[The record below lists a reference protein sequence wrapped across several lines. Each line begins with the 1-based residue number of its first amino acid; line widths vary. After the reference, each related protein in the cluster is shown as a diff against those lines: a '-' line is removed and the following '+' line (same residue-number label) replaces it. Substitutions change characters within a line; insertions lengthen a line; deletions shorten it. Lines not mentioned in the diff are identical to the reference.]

1 MKKVLSVVLA
11 VAMVLGCVASLA
23 FVVGDMGSVTTPTNS
38 ALRVEDIHVT
48 DEAAMVAG
56 MEIYGNFAD
65 LDGNLYAQNQIIRIA
80 LDIAVYNPNNYSNV
94 SGVAHTTGRGNTA
107 TLIIESDT
115 VDFALNQ
122 QQPYA
127 SMVLYKP
134 MYTGVTTVNNVLIA
148 TRNAKDNTPLTSIY
162 TPKVSEDHSKLEIAV
177 RYLTQSSGN
186 NVTLKFASE
195 NARFDEDSGL
205 VLIGVSDNVNTVRTD
220 YTLVFTGVTKGATTE
235 EGRITVSMQDKAG
248 DSFEGDGIVTVTRN
262 NHVYRIV
269 KKYDNQRG
277 LVSNSGNYGVGDE
290 KCDAYYEEALNWADV
305 NATGRDSYPEL
316 FDVDVV
322 GYEVYLLLSNADGKV
337 ETEADNY
344 WGAVG
349 RFETEQVR
357 YGKLYK
363 DLWGDD
369 VPTLGESLGFAYL
382 DADVT
387 WNDVIVNTLDA
398 QRQLTFYKES
408 REPGNE
414 IYKVGSNPD
423 YLKGGRIWSNT
434 NGTITWT
441 GVALSDQ
448 PYMTARTALEQ
459 FMSDFGFGFGSSYGY
474 KVEDANFVEAAT
486 YEELGTATY
495 NGNAIVIEQPDE
507 DPDVEEPTDNDEVPD
522 EGDIDEEPIPDEGDI
537 DEEPIPDEPVPETG
551 DASAAVAVALT
562 AAALVAAAGLAVVLK
577 KAR

>member
-11 VAMVLGCVASLA
+11 VAMVLACVASLA

-38 ALRVEDIHVT
+38 ALRVEGIHVT
-48 DEAAMVAG
+48 DEAAMTAG

-65 LDGNLYAQNQIIRIA
+65 LDGSLYAQNQIIRIA

-94 SGVAHTTGRGNTA
+94 SGVAHTEGSGNTA

-148 TRNAKDNTPLTSIY
+148 TRNATEAAPLTPIY
-162 TPKVSEDHSKLEIAV
+162 TPEVSEDHSKLEIDV
-177 RYLTQSSGN
+177 RYLTQKDGK
-186 NVTLKFASE
+186 NVTLEFASE
-195 NARFDEDSGL
+195 KARFDAKAGL

-248 DSFEGDGIVTVTRN
+248 DSFEGDGVVTVTRN

-269 KKYDNQRG
+269 KKYDDTE
-277 LVSNSGNYGVGDE
+277 NSKNYITG
-290 KCDAYYEEALNWADV
+290 KKADAYGGTTEELNWADV

-337 ETEADNY
+337 ETEGDNY

-382 DADVT
+382 DEGVV
-387 WNDVIVNTLDA
+387 WKDVIVNTLDS

-408 REPGNE
+408 RDPANE
-414 IYKVGSNPD
+414 IYKVGANPD
-423 YLKGGRIWSNT
+423 YLHGGKIWRNT
-434 NGTITWT
+434 NGTITWAN
-441 GVALSDQ
+441 VALSDQ

-495 NGNAIVIEQPDE
+495 NGNAIVVPQPDE
-507 DPDVEEPTDNDEVPD
+507 DDDVEEGTDPGEIPD
-522 EGDIDEEPIPDEGDI
+522 EGDIDEEPIPDE
-537 DEEPIPDEPVPETG
+537 PIPDETPEPVPETG